1 MLNVLIDFEESHLFF
16 PRIILGLL
24 VMMTLVLVIRF
35 LPARIQ
41 MIRSGESVRFFSAD
55 SEKAKVGLTLALLLL
70 YFWAMDWVGAF
81 FPNRGYGFL
90 FCSIAFML
98 VSSFLFMGQRTK
110 KKMIAGVV
118 NSLLTPILAWLLF
131 GQVFHITLP

>member
-35 LPARIQ
+35 LPAKIQ
-41 MIRSGESVRFFSAD
+41 MIRSGESVRFFFVD
-55 SEKAKVGLTLALLLL
+55 SEKAKVGLTLALLFL

-118 NSLLTPILAWLLF
+118 NSLLTPILAWVLF
-131 GQVFHITLP
+131 GQIFHITLP